1 MEGTMDIIFR
11 LVALLIVFAFGWIA
25 KKVGNALIALLK
37 SKLDAEQDAQLDKF
51 IDELTAAADQ
61 MYKDGDP
68 LGEIRREYVHEQL
81 IKAGYQLTDAIIA
94 KIESSVFRLPHDI
107 TKLLGEVGENQ

>member
-1 MEGTMDIIFR
+1 MEGTMDIIIR
-11 LVALLIVFAFGWIA
+11 LVAMLVILAFGWIA
-25 KKVGNALIALLK
+25 KKVGNVLIAFLK
-37 SKLDAEQDAQLDKF
+37 SKLNSEQDAKLDKF

-81 IKAGYQLTDAIIA
+81 LKSGYKITDAIIA

-107 TKLLGEVGENQ
+107 TKILGEVGENQ